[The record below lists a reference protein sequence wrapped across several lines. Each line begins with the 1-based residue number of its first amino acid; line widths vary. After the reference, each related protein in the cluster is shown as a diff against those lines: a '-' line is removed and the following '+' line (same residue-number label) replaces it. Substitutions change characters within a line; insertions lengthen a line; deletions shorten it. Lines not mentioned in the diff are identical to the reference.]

1 MWNSLKKI
9 WFRFHTWVAV
19 IVALLGLAYFIS
31 LALGFAD
38 SLPAGPNEGEI
49 LIKGYQFAAGRYQP
63 YEDYSPRLHQ
73 MPLAY
78 LLPGAI
84 EQLFGQ
90 GIDTGRAYAVV
101 VGILTMIGLWL
112 AVRRNSD
119 VWWAAAAI
127 WVINLNPLY
136 VQTLSRVATESL
148 VSMLFAWMLYF
159 GLGAERQDWE
169 LGVAGFFAG
178 LAVIVQFNLL
188 LVLLIFVLYIFWQ
201 FDKHA
206 GWLVVAAGVLPLIVI
221 HIVYW
226 PGILQIWANLVPE
239 DSIAWLEP
247 YRSPKPG
254 LLLPADFS
262 WWPVKTWIREP
273 QNLAWVGIRALGEA
287 VRVNFVVFFGFLVT
301 LFLWPWRRK
310 NRPGGRSISKAFFN
324 QHKQVV
330 FLVVTFLTLF
340 VIQLWAANGRTC
352 LFTCLP
358 ESIMNFFIF
367 GLVLV
372 PAASVGWWEEMPF
385 SKQILVVTIVFLVLL
400 ALEFNYHSDYADF
413 RSDVVRYTLDL
424 KLPAWRDGKLAEG
437 DKKAWE
443 VLAEKTNFDQEP
455 VRQFILT
462 KDLAVTLVRWIKVLG
477 YLILIIPLAYAI
489 SEKFMLGSENYGAF
503 LLTFTLLVGF
513 LLSGTNFYGGSAAVE
528 TCPNSVTAAYEQV
541 GKKLSSHIPADS
553 QVYWGLTDD
562 MVLLYLPEIDVFAP
576 QLDGTSSYLEDSN
589 ADPDILFRFGYWNG
603 VLRDKWIEE
612 ANFILLENQA
622 YTADWTERVDD
633 GQYQLIYFSQ
643 PESVCRGIASE
654 FVVLEP
660 TPN

>member
-49 LIKGYQFAAGRYQP
+49 LFKGYQFAAGRYQP
-63 YEDYSPRLHQ
+63 YEDYSPRLQQ

-78 LLPGAI
+78 LLPGAV
-84 EQLFGQ
+84 QNLFGL
-90 GIDTGRAYAVV
+90 GMDTGRAYAVV
-101 VGILTMIGLWL
+101 VGVLTLIGLWL
-112 AVRRNSD
+112 AVRRNAD
-119 VWWAAAAI
+119 VWWAAAAV
-127 WVINLNPLY
+127 WVIILNPLY
-136 VQTLSRVATESL
+136 VQTFSQVATESL

-169 LGVAGFFAG
+169 LGVAGLLAG

-188 LVLLIFVLYIFWQ
+188 LVLLIFVLYVFWQ

-206 GWLVVAAGVLPLIVI
+206 GWLVVASGILPLIVI

-226 PGILQIWANLVPE
+226 PGILQIWAKLVPE

-247 YRSPKPG
+247 YRPPEIGS
-254 LLLPADFS
+254 LLPADFS
-262 WWPVKTWIREP
+262 WWPVRAWMRNP
-273 QNLAWVGIRALGEA
+273 QHLAWTGIRALGEA

-301 LFLWPWRRK
+301 LFLWPWQRK

-330 FLVVTFLTLF
+330 FLIVTFLTLF
-340 VIQLWAANGRTC
+340 IVQLWAVNGRTC

-358 ESIMNFFIF
+358 GGVMSFFIF

-385 SKQILVVTIVFLVLL
+385 SKQILVVSIVFLVLL
-400 ALEFNYHSDYADF
+400 ALEFNYRSDYEDF
-413 RSDVVRYTLDL
+413 RNDVVRYTLDL
-424 KLPAWRDGKLAEG
+424 KLPAWQNGKLAEG

-462 KDLAVTLVRWIKVLG
+462 NQTAVTLIRWIKVLG

-513 LLSGTNFYGGSAAVE
+513 LLSGTHFYGGSAAVE
-528 TCPNSVTAAYEQV
+528 TCSDPVAAAYARV
-541 GKKLSSHIPADS
+541 GKRLDSKLPVES
-553 QVYWGLTDD
+553 QVYWGIGDD
-562 MVLLYLPEIDVFAP
+562 MLLLYLPEVEVFAP
-576 QLDGTSSYLEDSN
+576 QLDGAGSYLEDDK
-589 ADPDILFRFGYWNG
+589 ADPDFLYRFGYWNSR
-603 VLRDKWIEE
+603 LRDQWIEE
-612 ANFILLENQA
+612 ADFILLENQA
-622 YTADWTERVDD
+622 YTADWTERVET
-633 GQYQLIYFSQ
+633 GQFQLVYTSR
-643 PESVCRGIASE
+643 PESICRGIASE
-654 FVVLEP
+654 FVVLAP
-660 TPN
+660 IP